1 MKDEIE
7 QNSGDSSRILYDITL
22 NLADS
27 TGVDDGFFPDEFSVN
42 FTSFGDVFEA
52 TFVKLSQN
60 DPSYPTSSRDIYVID
75 PPTGQP
81 RRRHTHKQ
89 NSV

>member
-27 TGVDDGFFPDEFSVN
+27 TGVDDG
-42 FTSFGDVFEA
+42 
-52 TFVKLSQN
+52 
-60 DPSYPTSSRDIYVID
+60 SYPTSSRDIYVID